1 MKNNM
6 TKYLLLLLP
15 VSLLAFFGLKS
26 FSPNAQNQTVATY
39 QYASDDLQPTAT
51 QKKVE
56 NMVSEILSNY
66 HYRKVPLND
75 SLSSKILDLMMWQV
89 LRNLDMS

>member
-6 TKYLLLLLP
+6 TKYLLLILP

-26 FSPNAQNQTVATY
+26 YSPTAQNQTTVAY
-39 QYASDDLQPTAT
+39 NYAADDLQPTAT

-66 HYRKVPLND
+66 HRSESV
-75 SLSSKILDLMMWQV
+75 V
-89 LRNLDMS
+89 